1 MEDEAQAVVIG
12 GGIVG
17 CSVAYHL
24 AAMGWRDVVL
34 VDKADLTSGSTWH
47 AAGLVGQLRGTLSL
61 TRIMMYSVEL
71 YARLAAETGH
81 DPEWRQV
88 GSLRLASSPLRMEE
102 NLRQAAL
109 ARTFGLP
116 VEVLGPRET
125 LALCP
130 LLSDRDL
137 VGAVYMPTDGR
148 VDSSGVTFALARGA
162 RQRGVRTYPNT
173 PVRGITVRRGRVEA
187 VVTDRGVIR
196 TPVVVNAAGMWAD
209 QIGRMVGVRVPIVP
223 MQHQYLLT
231 EPIDG
236 AHRDLPVVRDPDLRL
251 YLREEVRGLLV
262 GGFEADPAPWAV
274 DGVPEE
280 FVHRLLPV
288 NWPIFEP
295 IVRNAAWRVPA
306 FEHAQIAKVINGPEA
321 FTPDGEFILGEAPGV
336 RGFFVAAGFCAY
348 GIAAGGGVGRVLA
361 EWIVEG
367 QPSLDVWRMDIR
379 RFGPQFAHAAHTVAR
394 SVEAYARRY
403 GAVALPF
410 DEWDTGRNFRH
421 SPIHPRLVAL
431 GAALGEKGGWERPNW
446 FAYNLPVDGSEGAV
460 TGAAVGAGAS
470 AAASAG
476 GMAAEGTAR
485 AAAWSATAPSG
496 ESRSGPSSPRERGT
510 SASALELDQAAA
522 APAAWRPR
530 GWFRHNWSPAI
541 AVEHRAVREA
551 AGLCDFTSFSKFE
564 VTGPGAVGLLQW
576 LCDNDVDRAPGTVVY
591 TQMLNARGGI
601 ECDLTVTRMAA
612 DRFLVVTGSAFGVH
626 DLDWITRHLPE
637 DGSVAVRDVTTEWA
651 CVGLW
656 GPRAREILAQVTDA
670 DLTNAA
676 FPYMT
681 ARWVRVGDADVWAQ
695 RVTYVGEL
703 GWELYVRPEQALGV
717 WDALWEAGRPAGL
730 RPVGYR
736 AVDSLR
742 LEKGYRYWS
751 ADITPEYTPYEAG
764 QGFCVKL
771 DKGSFQ
777 GREALL
783 AQKAEGIRRRLCCLV
798 LADPRRIALGNE
810 PVLADDRPVG
820 RVTSGGY
827 GYTVGESLAYAY
839 LPVALARVG
848 TALVVEVDGA
858 RVAAVVARE
867 PRYDPGHTR
876 IRA

>member
-1 MEDEAQAVVIG
+1 MQALPEEAQAVVIG

-24 AAMGWRDVVL
+24 AELGWRDVVL

-47 AAGLVGQLRGTLSL
+47 AAGLVGQLRASLSL

-71 YARLAAETGH
+71 YRRLAAETGH

-130 LLSDRDL
+130 LLSARDL

-148 VDSSGVTFALARGA
+148 VDGSGVTFALAKGA
-162 RQRGVRTYPNT
+162 RARGVRICTDT
-173 PVRGITVRRGRVEA
+173 PVRSITVRRGRVEA
-187 VVTDRGVIR
+187 VVTDRGTIR

-209 QIGRMVGVRVPIVP
+209 RVGRLAGVRVPIVP

-231 EPIDG
+231 EPIEG
-236 AHRDLPVVRDPDLRL
+236 TSREMPVVRDPDLRL
-251 YLREEVRGLLV
+251 YFREEVRGLLV
-262 GGFEADPAPWAV
+262 GGFEGDPAPWAT
-274 DGVPEE
+274 DGVPDQ
-280 FVHRLLPV
+280 FAHRLLPT

-295 IVRNAAWRVPA
+295 IVRNAARRVPA
-306 FEHAQIAKVINGPEA
+306 FEHAQISKVVNGPEA
-321 FTPDGEFILGEAPGV
+321 FTPDGEFIMGEAPGI
-336 RGFFVAAGFCAY
+336 RGLFVAAGFCAY
-348 GIAAGGGVGRVLA
+348 GIAAGGGVGQVLA
-361 EWIVEG
+361 EWIVDG

-379 RFGPQFAHAAHTVAR
+379 RFGPQVAEPAHLVAR

-410 DEWDTGRNFRH
+410 DEWASGRNFRH
-421 SPIHPRLVAL
+421 SPVHPRLVAL
-431 GAALGEKGGWERPNW
+431 GAVFGEKGGWERPNW
-446 FAYNLPVDGSEGAV
+446 FACNLPHGEAV
-460 TGAAVGAGAS
+460 SDGAAVGRS
-470 AAASAG
+470 AAGGDGDTAG
-476 GMAAEGTAR
+476 GATRHAAQE
-485 AAAWSATAPSG
+485 
-496 ESRSGPSSPRERGT
+496 
-510 SASALELDQAAA
+510 
-522 APAAWRPR
+522 WRPR

-541 AVEHRAVREA
+541 GVEHRAVREA

-564 VTGPGAVGLLQW
+564 VTGPGALRLLQW
-576 LCDNDVDRAPGTVVY
+576 LCDNDVDRPPGTVVY

-601 ECDLTVTRMAA
+601 ECDLTVTRLGP
-612 DRFLVVTGSAFGVH
+612 DRFFIVTGSAFGVH
-626 DLDWITRHLPE
+626 DLDWITRHTPD
-637 DGSVAVRDVTTEWA
+637 DGSVAARDVTTEWA

-656 GPRAREILAQVTDA
+656 GPRARAILAQVTDA
-670 DLTNAA
+670 DVSTAA

-681 ARWVRVGDADVWAQ
+681 ARELRVADRPVRAQ

-703 GWELYVRPEQALGV
+703 GWELYMPPSDAVAV
-717 WDALWEAGRPAGL
+717 WDALWAVGQPFGL
-730 RPVGYR
+730 RAVGYR
-736 AVDSLR
+736 AVESLR

-751 ADITPEYTPYEAG
+751 AEVTPEYTPYEAG

-771 DKGSFQ
+771 DKGPFQ
-777 GREALL
+777 GREALW
-783 AQKAEGIRRRLCCLV
+783 AQRAAGVRRRLCCLV
-798 LADPRRIALGNE
+798 VADPQAVALGNE
-810 PVLADDRPVG
+810 PVCDGDRVIS

-839 LPVALARVG
+839 LPVALAAVG
-848 TALVVEVDGA
+848 TPLAVEIDGD
-858 RVAAVVARE
+858 RVPATVARE
-867 PRYDPGHTR
+867 PRYDPGHSR

>member
-1 MEDEAQAVVIG
+1 MEEDAQAVVIG

-137 VGAVYMPTDGR
+137 TGAVYMPTDGR
-148 VDSSGVTFALARGA
+148 VDGSGVTFALARGA
-162 RQRGVRTYPNT
+162 RQRGVRIYPHT

-236 AHRDLPVVRDPDLRL
+236 VHRDLPVVRDPDLRL
-251 YLREEVRGLLV
+251 YFREEVRGLLV
-262 GGFEADPAPWAV
+262 GGFEGDPAPWAV

-295 IVRNAAWRVPA
+295 IVRNAARRVPA
-306 FEHAQIAKVINGPEA
+306 FEHAQIAKIINGPEA

-379 RFGPQFAHAAHTVAR
+379 RFGPQFAHPSHTVAR

-410 DEWDTGRNFRH
+410 EEWTTARNFRH

-446 FAYNLPVDGSEGAV
+446 FAYNLPASAPVGEGAWTAGPPSSV
-460 TGAAVGAGAS
+460 ASPADAAPAHGAARAALS
-470 AAASAG
+470 AAAPSAVP
-476 GMAAEGTAR
+476 R
-485 AAAWSATAPSG
+485 D
-496 ESRSGPSSPRERGT
+496 PSSPPAWGPKPGDA
-510 SASALELDQAAA
+510 ASA
-522 APAAWRPR
+522 PADWTPR
-530 GWFRHNWSPAI
+530 GWARHNWSPAI
-541 AVEHRAVREA
+541 GVEHRAVREA
-551 AGLCDFTSFSKFE
+551 AGLCDFTSFAKFE
-564 VTGPGAVGLLQW
+564 VVGPGAVGLLQW
-576 LCDNDVDRAPGTVVY
+576 LCDNDVDRPPGTVVY

-601 ECDLTVTRMAA
+601 ECDLTVTRVAA
-612 DRFLVVTGSAFGVH
+612 DRFFVVTGSAFGVH
-626 DLDWITRHLPE
+626 DLAWITRHLPE
-637 DGSVAVRDVTTEWA
+637 DGSVEVRDVTGEWA

-656 GPRAREILAQVTDA
+656 GPRAREILQRVTEA
-670 DLTNAA
+670 DVGPGA

-681 ARWVRVGDADVWAQ
+681 ARWVRVGGAEVWAQ

-703 GWELYVRPEQALGV
+703 GWELYVRPAQALGV
-717 WDALWEAGRPAGL
+717 WDALWEAGRAWGL

-751 ADITPEYTPYEAG
+751 VDITPEYTPYESG

-771 DKGSFQ
+771 DKGAFQ
-777 GREALL
+777 GREALV
-783 AQKAEGIRRRLCCLV
+783 AQKAEGVRRRLCCLV
-798 LADPRRIALGNE
+798 VAEPQAVALGNE
-810 PVLADDRPVG
+810 PVWAGERVVG

-848 TALVVEVDGA
+848 TALAVEIDGA

-876 IRA
+876 VRA

>member
-1 MEDEAQAVVIG
+1 MEEAQAVVIG

-24 AAMGWRDVVL
+24 AALGWRDVVL

-47 AAGLVGQLRGTLSL
+47 AAGLVGQLRGSLSL

-162 RQRGVRTYPNT
+162 RNRGVRIYPNT
-173 PVRGITVRRGRVEA
+173 PVRGVTVRRGRVEA

-209 QIGRMVGVRVPIVP
+209 QIGRMAGVRVPIVP

-231 EPIDG
+231 EPLEG
-236 AHRDLPVVRDPDLRL
+236 VHRDLPVVRDPDLRL
-251 YLREEVRGLLV
+251 YFREEVRGLLV
-262 GGFEADPAPWAV
+262 GGFEGDPAPWAV
-274 DGVPEE
+274 DGVPEG

-295 IVRNAAWRVPA
+295 IVRNAARRVPA
-306 FEHAQIAKVINGPEA
+306 FEHAQIARVINGPEA

-361 EWIVEG
+361 EWIVDG

-379 RFGPQFAHAAHTVAR
+379 RFGPQFAHAAHTIAR

-410 DEWDTGRNFRH
+410 DEWDTGRDFRR
-421 SPIHPRLVAL
+421 SPVHPRLVAL

-446 FAYNLPVDGSEGAV
+446 FACNLPGGAPAGDGPE
-460 TGAAVGAGAS
+460 
-470 AAASAG
+470 AAA
-476 GMAAEGTAR
+476 R
-485 AAAWSATAPSG
+485 P
-496 ESRSGPSSPRERGT
+496 
-510 SASALELDQAAA
+510 DV
-522 APAAWRPR
+522 APAPAGSGWTPR

-541 AVEHRAVREA
+541 EVEHLACRQA
-551 AGLCDFTSFSKFE
+551 AGLFDFASFSKFE
-564 VTGPGAVGLLQW
+564 VEGPGALAALQW
-576 LCDNDVDRAPGTVVY
+576 LTDNQMDRPPGSVVY

-601 ECDLTVTRMAA
+601 ECDLTVTRLGAE
-612 DRFLVVTGSAFGVH
+612 RFFIVTGSAFGPH
-626 DLDWITRHLPE
+626 DLDWIRRHLPD
-637 DGSVAVRDVTTEWA
+637 DGSVVARDVTTDWG
-651 CVGLW
+651 CIGLW
-656 GPRAREILAQVTDA
+656 GPRARDILQRVADA
-670 DLTNAA
+670 DVSNAA

-681 ARWVRVGDADVWAQ
+681 ARDLRVAGVPVRAQ

-703 GWELYVRPEQALGV
+703 GWELYVRPDDALAV
-717 WDALWEAGRPAGL
+717 WDALWEAGRPFGL

-751 ADITPEYTPYEAG
+751 AEVTPEYTPYESG
-764 QGFCVKL
+764 QAFCVKL
-771 DKGSFQ
+771 DKGDFQ

-783 AQKAEGIRRRLCCLV
+783 RQRAEGVRRRLCCLV
-798 LADPRRIALGNE
+798 VADPQAVALGNE
-810 PVLADDRPVG
+810 PVFDGDRVVG

-827 GYTVGESLAYAY
+827 GYAVRESLAYAY
-839 LPVALARVG
+839 LPVELAAVG
-848 TALVVEVDGA
+848 TALAVEIDGA

-867 PRYDPGHTR
+867 PRYDPGNAR
-876 IRA
+876 VKA